1 MLGLIIGNVCS
12 LLAMVTDS
20 ISSSRRTAKGVL
32 MVQNISQL
40 IYCIG
45 AIVLR
50 GYSAAVQNAISIL
63 RNFAAMREKQN
74 KWIEYGLIVLGVV
87 LGVCFNNRGIAGL
100 LPVAA
105 NLQYSIAV
113 FRFRDNERALKIS
126 FMIAVFSFAVFNAV
140 LMNIVGVIS
149 NLVVFFAAIANL
161 WKKK

>member
-1 MLGLIIGNVCS
+1 MLGLVIGNICS
-12 LLAMVTDS
+12 LLAMITDS
-20 ISSSRRTAKGVL
+20 ISSSRKTAKGVL

-40 IYCIG
+40 IYCFG
-45 AIVLR
+45 SIVLR
-50 GYSAAVQNAISIL
+50 GYSAAVQNAVSIL
-63 RNFAAMREKQN
+63 RNFAAMREKQS
-74 KWIEYGLIVLGVV
+74 KWIEYALIALGVV

-100 LPVAA
+100 LPVVA

-149 NLVVFFAAIANL
+149 NLVVFFTAFAFL
-161 WKKK
+161 CKKK